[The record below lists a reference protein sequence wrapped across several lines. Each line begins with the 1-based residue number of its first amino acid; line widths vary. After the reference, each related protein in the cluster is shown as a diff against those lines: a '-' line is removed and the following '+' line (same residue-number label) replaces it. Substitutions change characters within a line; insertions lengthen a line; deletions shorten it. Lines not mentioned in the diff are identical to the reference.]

1 MKNNIDADLDV
12 EFYNAIQNN
21 ELVYLFGAGISSS
34 LTDNHSCSWWR
45 WIVNGIS
52 KIKNRDLA
60 ATYQNSIETDD
71 STENLVTVVGK
82 VLSETKAD
90 GTYQD
95 WMHESFEMQHVTNH
109 SLSDTLKKLL
119 ITQDVFATTNYDLLL
134 EQATGL
140 ATLSYEDPDKAFFM
154 LDRKK
159 SDAVLHI
166 HGVYDSVHGIDNI
179 VADQVQYDAV
189 INNQGA
195 QFIQHI
201 LGTRTLIFVGCGQT
215 TEDANISRFI
225 QFAKEH
231 LHMDREYFFLH
242 FLPRRSCH

>member
-140 ATLSYEDPDKAFFM
+140 ATLSYEDPDKAFFKV
-154 LDRKK
+154 R
-159 SDAVLHI
+159 VL
-166 HGVYDSVHGIDNI
+166 GVRHSKNF
-179 VADQVQYDAV
+179 
-189 INNQGA
+189 IN
-195 QFIQHI
+195 FI
-201 LGTRTLIFVGCGQT
+201 
-215 TEDANISRFI
+215 N
-225 QFAKEH
+225 
-231 LHMDREYFFLH
+231 FL
-242 FLPRRSCH
+242 

>member
-95 WMHESFEMQHVTNH
+95 WMHE
-109 SLSDTLKKLL
+109 L
-119 ITQDVFATTNYDLLL
+119 
-134 EQATGL
+134 
-140 ATLSYEDPDKAFFM
+140 
-154 LDRKK
+154 
-159 SDAVLHI
+159 
-166 HGVYDSVHGIDNI
+166 
-179 VADQVQYDAV
+179 
-189 INNQGA
+189 
-195 QFIQHI
+195 
-201 LGTRTLIFVGCGQT
+201 
-215 TEDANISRFI
+215 
-225 QFAKEH
+225 
-231 LHMDREYFFLH
+231 YF
-242 FLPRRSCH
+242 